1 MNPYIDL
8 ITGLSA
14 LRASLSDPSA
24 AMTIEALARLVRR
37 PRHRSN
43 APSCDG
49 RSPRYARHSPLPGA
63 AVDALSLSDCRI
75 ILLPPSKSPGVP
87 ASNNL
92 LQPLPEQT

>member
-63 AVDALSLSDCRI
+63 AVDALSQDDSAIRKRQGVNSPAGKATEAG
-75 ILLPPSKSPGVP
+75 LPVVP
-87 ASNNL
+87 HR
-92 LQPLPEQT
+92 T